1 MLQTTQSNK
10 ARVLFVDD
18 EQRILTSMKML
29 FRRDYQVFTC
39 NSAAE
44 AQELLKTQKVEVIVS
59 DQRMPEMTG
68 IELLREV
75 REIQPQAIRL
85 LLTGYADLNAIIGS
99 INEGEIFRFVSK
111 PWSNEDLKAT
121 LAKAVA
127 AAEFEAEIESND
139 AAAAQTASAMPAA
152 AEEEQKPGILLLDQD
167 EDSRSLMKDMLA
179 GDFNVYQADTISA
192 CLDLL
197 EQQQDI
203 GVIISDIYIQGTPV
217 VELLSL
223 LKQHQPHLVSII
235 VTNRA
240 DAHAAIDLINH
251 GQVYR
256 FLMRPVRE
264 AMCKINVR
272 SAARR
277 YSTLAT
283 NPQRTKRYEV
293 ETIEKPEVLATTFI
307 SRIRSMR
314 SLFSGATSGS

>member
-1 MLQTTQSNK
+1 MLNTAQTNK

-29 FRRDYQVFTC
+29 FRREYQVFTC
-39 NSAAE
+39 NSGAE
-44 AQELLKTQKVEVIVS
+44 ALELLKQQKIDVIVS
-59 DQRMPEMTG
+59 DQRMPKMTG
-68 IELLREV
+68 IELLRGV

-127 AAEFEAEIESND
+127 AAEFEAEVEEAEAGKPAV
-139 AAAAQTASAMPAA
+139 AASEAV
-152 AEEEQKPGILLLDQD
+152 EQEARPGILLLDQD
-167 EDSRSLMKDMLA
+167 ADSRSLMKDMLA
-179 GDFNVYQADTISA
+179 GDFNVYEADTIA
-192 CLDLL
+192 DCLDLL
-197 EQQQDI
+197 EKEDL

-272 SAARR
+272 SAIRR
-277 YSTLAT
+277 YSTLTT
-283 NPQRTKRYEV
+283 NPQRSRRYEV
-293 ETIEKPEVLATTFI
+293 ETIEKPAALASTFV

-314 SLFSGATSGS
+314 SLFGAANS

>member
-1 MLQTTQSNK
+1 MLQTAQTRK

-29 FRRDYQVFTC
+29 FRREYEVFTC
-39 NSAAE
+39 NSGAE
-44 AQELLKTQKVEVIVS
+44 ALELLKEQKVEVVVS
-59 DQRMPEMTG
+59 DQRMPKMTG

-75 REIQPQAIRL
+75 RDLQPQAIRL

-127 AAEFEAEIESND
+127 AAEFEATIEEAEASKP
-139 AAAAQTASAMPAA
+139 AAASEA
-152 AEEEQKPGILLLDQD
+152 AEEEAKPGILLLDQD
-167 EDSRSLMKDMLA
+167 ADSRSLMKDMLA
-179 GDFNVYQADTISA
+179 GDFNVFEADTIA
-192 CLDLL
+192 ECLDLL
-197 EQQQDI
+197 EKEDL

-272 SAARR
+272 SAIRR

-293 ETIEKPEVLATTFI
+293 ETIEKPEALASTFV

-314 SLFSGATSGS
+314 SLFGGANS

>member
-1 MLQTTQSNK
+1 MQTTTQTNK

-44 AQELLKTQKVEVIVS
+44 ALELLKSQKIEVIVS
-59 DQRMPEMTG
+59 DQRMPNMTG

-75 REIQPQAIRL
+75 RDMQPQAIRL
-85 LLTGYADLNAIIGS
+85 LLTGYSDLNAIIGS

-111 PWSNEDLKAT
+111 PWSNVDLKAT

-127 AAEFEAEIESND
+127 AAEFEAEVEETMAASDATVVEES
-139 AAAAQTASAMPAA
+139 
-152 AEEEQKPGILLLDQD
+152 KPGILLLDQD
-167 EDSRSLMKDMLA
+167 EDSRSLLKDMLA
-179 GDFNVYQADTISA
+179 GDFNVYEADTISG

-197 EQQQDI
+197 EKDDI

-272 SAARR
+272 SAMRR

-293 ETIEKPEVLATTFI
+293 ESIEKPEALASTFI

-314 SLFSGATSGS
+314 SMFGVANN

>member
-1 MLQTTQSNK
+1 MLQTAQTNK

-29 FRRDYQVFTC
+29 FRREYQVFTC
-39 NSAAE
+39 NSGAE
-44 AQELLKTQKVEVIVS
+44 ALDLLKQQKVDVIVS
-59 DQRMPEMTG
+59 DQRMPKMTG
-68 IELLREV
+68 IELLRGV
-75 REIQPQAIRL
+75 RDIQPQAIRL

-127 AAEFEAEIESND
+127 AAEFEAEVEEAEASKPAV
-139 AAAAQTASAMPAA
+139 AANAAV
-152 AEEEQKPGILLLDQD
+152 EEEAKPGILLLDQD

-179 GDFNVYQADTISA
+179 GDFNVYEADTIA
-192 CLDLL
+192 DCLDLL
-197 EQQQDI
+197 EKEDL

-272 SAARR
+272 SAIRR
-277 YSTLAT
+277 YSSLAT
-283 NPQRTKRYEV
+283 NPQRTRRYEV
-293 ETIEKPEVLATTFI
+293 EAIDKPEALASTFV

-314 SLFSGATSGS
+314 SLFGVTSS

>member
-1 MLQTTQSNK
+1 MLQTAQTQK

-29 FRRDYQVFTC
+29 FRREYEVFTC
-39 NSAAE
+39 NSGAE
-44 AQELLKTQKVEVIVS
+44 AMELLKEQKVEVVVS
-59 DQRMPEMTG
+59 DQRMPKMTG

-75 REIQPQAIRL
+75 RDVQPQAIRL

-127 AAEFEAEIESND
+127 AAEFEATIEE
-139 AAAAQTASAMPAA
+139 AEASAPAA
-152 AEEEQKPGILLLDQD
+152 ANEAAVEEAKPGILLLDQD

-179 GDFNVYQADTISA
+179 GDFNVYEADTIA
-192 CLDLL
+192 ECLDLL
-197 EQQQDI
+197 EKEDL

-272 SAARR
+272 SAIRR
-277 YSTLAT
+277 YSTLAS

-293 ETIEKPEVLATTFI
+293 ETIEKPEALASTFV

-314 SLFSGATSGS
+314 SLFGGANS

>member
-1 MLQTTQSNK
+1 MLDTAQTRK

-29 FRRDYQVFTC
+29 FRREYQVFTC
-39 NSAAE
+39 NSGAE
-44 AQELLKTQKVEVIVS
+44 ALELLKEQKIDVIVS
-59 DQRMPEMTG
+59 DQRMPKMTG

-75 REIQPQAIRL
+75 RDVQPQAIRL

-127 AAEFEAEIESND
+127 AAEFEAEVEASEAD
-139 AAAAQTASAMPAA
+139 KPAAAAAASGAV
-152 AEEEQKPGILLLDQD
+152 EEEAKPGILLLDQD
-167 EDSRSLMKDMLA
+167 ADSRSLMKDMLA
-179 GDFNVYQADTISA
+179 GDFNVYEADTIA
-192 CLDLL
+192 DCLDLL
-197 EQQQDI
+197 EKEDL

-272 SAARR
+272 SAIRR
-277 YSTLAT
+277 YSTLTT

-293 ETIEKPEVLATTFI
+293 ENIEKPAALSNTFV

-314 SLFSGATSGS
+314 SLFGAASS

>member
-1 MLQTTQSNK
+1 MLQTTQANK

-18 EQRILTSMKML
+18 EQRILTSMHML
-29 FRRDYQVFTC
+29 FRRTYQVFTC
-39 NSAAE
+39 NSGAE
-44 AQELLKTQKVEVIVS
+44 AIELMKSQKIDVIVS

-68 IELLREV
+68 IELLRQV
-75 REIQPQAIRL
+75 RDMQPQAIRL

-127 AAEFEAEIESND
+127 AAEFEAEVEAADTAAAD
-139 AAAAQTASAMPAA
+139 AATAPNG
-152 AEEEQKPGILLLDQD
+152 AEQESKPGILLLDQD

-197 EQQQDI
+197 EKSDI

-272 SAARR
+272 SAVRR

-293 ETIEKPEVLATTFI
+293 EAIEKPEALASTFI

-314 SLFSGATSGS
+314 SMFSAAAN

>member
-1 MLQTTQSNK
+1 MLQTAQTRK

-29 FRRDYQVFTC
+29 FRREYEVFTC
-39 NSAAE
+39 NSGAE
-44 AQELLKTQKVEVIVS
+44 ALELLKEQKVEVVVS
-59 DQRMPEMTG
+59 DQRMPKMTG

-75 REIQPQAIRL
+75 RDLQPQAIRL

-127 AAEFEAEIESND
+127 AAEFEATIEE
-139 AAAAQTASAMPAA
+139 AEASKPAA
-152 AEEEQKPGILLLDQD
+152 ASEVAEEEAKPGILLLDQD
-167 EDSRSLMKDMLA
+167 ADSRSLMKDMLA
-179 GDFNVYQADTISA
+179 GDFNVFEADTIA
-192 CLDLL
+192 ECLDLL
-197 EQQQDI
+197 EKEDL

-272 SAARR
+272 SAIRR

-293 ETIEKPEVLATTFI
+293 ETIEKPEALASTFV

-314 SLFSGATSGS
+314 SLFGGANS